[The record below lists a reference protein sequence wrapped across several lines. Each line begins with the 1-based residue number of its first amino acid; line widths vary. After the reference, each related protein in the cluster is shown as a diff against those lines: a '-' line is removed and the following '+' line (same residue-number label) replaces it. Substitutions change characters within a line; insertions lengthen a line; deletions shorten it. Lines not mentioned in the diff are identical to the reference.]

1 MDTGLPSAVDTGL
14 SGATLSVLGKRVAP
28 QLTRNDTRAVDA
40 LVDLADREVA
50 PSLANDRWNAFL
62 PPRDSSGCNF
72 GSAYFFSSPPLVAAQ
87 TVLYANATVY
97 SPPQGVGVGD
107 ASQTVLYAKATV
119 YSPPHAVYSP
129 PHEVGVWEEFVKQD
143 FVNQFI
149 SSQPSVSLEQEASM
163 AVRLKVFDTTID
175 RNELRKLCVI
185 ENVFTELMH
194 TPTQDTR
201 LLSTGAGMQPIKNII
216 EVDELKHET
225 SSGFLQPFRCFT
237 VHDALTFNLIVR
249 EMQDKHSSFKSY
261 NKNGSRST
269 NRPRT
274 TKPTS
279 EVLARIGFGPPYNV
293 PPWYAYKIRGPPA
306 TDPKVIHPDDGKKS
320 TGSERDGMYYTRYE
334 YSFLRVQMQA
344 KRNKHR

>member
-1 MDTGLPSAVDTGL
+1 
-14 SGATLSVLGKRVAP
+14 
-28 QLTRNDTRAVDA
+28 
-40 LVDLADREVA
+40 VA

-129 PHEVGVWEEFVKQD
+129 PHAVYSPPHAVYSPPHAVYSPPHEVGVWEEFVKQD

-149 SSQPSVSLEQEASM
+149 CSQSPISLEQEASM

-175 RNELRKLCVI
+175 RNELLKLCAI
-185 ENVFTELMH
+185 ENVFTELTH

-201 LLSTGAGMQPIKNII
+201 LLSTGGVAQPIKNII
-216 EVDELKHET
+216 EVDELENET

-237 VHDALTFNLIVR
+237 VHDALTLNLIVR
-249 EMQDKHSSFKSY
+249 EMQDKHSSFKTY
-261 NKNGSRST
+261 NKNGSAH
-269 NRPRT
+269 RPRT

-293 PPWYAYKIRGPPA
+293 APWYAYKIRGPPA

-320 TGSERDGMYYTRYE
+320 KGSERDGMYYTRYE

-344 KRNKHR
+344 KRNKHG